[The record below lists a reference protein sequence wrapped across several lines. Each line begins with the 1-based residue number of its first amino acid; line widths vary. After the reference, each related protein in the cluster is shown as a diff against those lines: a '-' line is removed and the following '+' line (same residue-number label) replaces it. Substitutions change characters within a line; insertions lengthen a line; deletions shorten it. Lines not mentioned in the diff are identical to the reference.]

1 MSRKKGG
8 ADPRDQFWA
17 AVDSQKMDTLR
28 WCLSNATGL
37 LASTQNEDGLTSF
50 MAAAQGN
57 KWKSMQMLI
66 DFYARS
72 KENRPSGWVECT
84 DENGKTAMMM
94 AAEEGSVKCV
104 DFLLDAQPQGRGEN
118 RGVNAP
124 TLGPELLKQKDRTGK
139 TAIDYAKNNRRKDV
153 VALIEDFLR
162 PPSEDEAVADD
173 PDGISSTQKSKA
185 KKRAL
190 AAQSGGDMLR
200 QHTEQDAA
208 HLKKM
213 EEERAA
219 TIAADAIKKR
229 GPPVWPEIAKVDST
243 ADKSSKICEVSV
255 LRDTAGSDCPAHGDA
270 NNPCDPALWD
280 LAMLNRLTLKLPK
293 GMLTH
298 FPSSIGRLKA
308 LQVLVVSGNAITK
321 LPDEISD
328 LSNLKILEVQDNVLT
343 ALPSTISKCS
353 KLEVVKV
360 GRNQITSLEPL
371 EGLTALTIVHADS
384 NKLDDLDGLS
394 FEKLSRLSELCMSNN
409 PITEIPDE
417 IGCCP
422 VLASISM
429 AGCSINALPHAI
441 TQLKKVKELNL
452 DGNPLKDNKVKKYLD
467 QGGKGLKD
475 LWKYLEKN
483 AKKGG
488 GGGKKSKKK
497 KKVVSD
503 SEEEDED

>member
-1 MSRKKGG
+1 MSRRKGG

-17 AVDSQKMDTLR
+17 AVESQKMDTLR

-37 LASTQNEDGLTSF
+37 LASTQNDEGLTSF
-50 MAAAQGN
+50 MVAAKGG

-84 DENGKTAMMM
+84 DENGKTALMM

-139 TAIDYAKNNRRKDV
+139 TAFDYAKNNRRKDV
-153 VALIEDFLR
+153 VSLIEDFLR

-190 AAQSGGDMLR
+190 AAQSGGDMLS
-200 QHTEQDAA
+200 QHKEQDAA
-208 HLKKM
+208 HLKKV

-219 TIAADAIKKR
+219 TAAAEAIQKR
-229 GPPVWPEIAKVDST
+229 DRPPVWPEIAKVDST

-255 LRDTAGSDCPAHGDA
+255 IRDSPGSDCPAHGDA
-270 NNPCDPALWD
+270 ANPCDPALWD

-293 GMLTH
+293 GMLTQL
-298 FPSSIGRLKA
+298 PSAIGRLTA
-308 LQVLVVSGNAITK
+308 LQVLVVSGNALSK
-321 LPDEISD
+321 LPDE
-328 LSNLKILEVQDNVLT
+328 LSTLPQLKILEAQDNNLT
-343 ALPSTISKCS
+343 ELPSALSKCT
-353 KLEVVKV
+353 KLQVVKV
-360 GRNQITSLEPL
+360 GRNQITSLEPMS
-371 EGLTALTIVHADS
+371 GLTELTIVHADG
-384 NKLDDLDGLS
+384 NKLDSMDGLN
-394 FEKLSRLSELCMSNN
+394 FEKLSRLSELCLSNN
-409 PITEIPDE
+409 AIDEISDE

-422 VLASISM
+422 VLASIKM
-429 AGCSINALPHAI
+429 AGCSITSIPGAI

-452 DGNPLKDNKVKKYLD
+452 DNNPLKDNKVKKYLD

-488 GGGKKSKKK
+488 GGKKNKKK
-497 KKVVSD
+497 KKVVSE
-503 SEEEDED
+503 SEDEDED